1 MLETRKVMKKKGIKE
16 DVSFKEQV
24 QKEVAH
30 VERYQATKYKWRWI
44 KNWQQASTTR
54 LRWWPQ
60 KQWHSVEKKTTG
72 N

>member
-30 VERYQATKYKWRWI
+30 VERYQATKYKWR
-44 KNWQQASTTR
+44 
-54 LRWWPQ
+54 
-60 KQWHSVEKKTTG
+60 
-72 N
+72 